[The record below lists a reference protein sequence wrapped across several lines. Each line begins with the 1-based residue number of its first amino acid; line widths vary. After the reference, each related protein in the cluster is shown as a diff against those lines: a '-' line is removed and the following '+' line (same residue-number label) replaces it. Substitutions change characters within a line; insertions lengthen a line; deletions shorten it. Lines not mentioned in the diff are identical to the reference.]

1 MTARRVLFVNRY
13 FHPDHSATSQ
23 MLSDLS
29 FHLAERGWRV
39 EVVTSRQRYDDSS
52 AKLPPRETVHGVEV
66 RRVWSARFGRGF
78 LPGRALDYATFY
90 ASAFLMLLRRAHPGP
105 TILALTDAR
114 LLADIAAFAAML
126 RRATLINWTQDVFPE
141 VAEALG

>member
-1 MTARRVLFVNRY
+1 MAARHLLFVNRY

-52 AKLPPRETVHGVEV
+52 ANLPSRETVHGVEV
-66 RRVWSARFGRGF
+66 RRVWSARFGRGV

-90 ASAFLMLLRRAHPGP
+90 ASAFLMLLRRAHRGS
-105 TILALTDAR
+105 TIIALSHPPLIFVT
-114 LLADIAAFAAML
+114 AAFAGML
-126 RRATLINWTQDVFPE
+126 R
-141 VAEALG
+141 